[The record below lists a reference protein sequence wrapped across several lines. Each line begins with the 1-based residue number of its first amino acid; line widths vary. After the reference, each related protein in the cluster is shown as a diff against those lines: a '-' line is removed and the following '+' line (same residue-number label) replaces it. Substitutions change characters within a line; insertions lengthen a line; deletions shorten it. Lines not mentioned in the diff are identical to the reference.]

1 MAQNPTQSP
10 QPTLKGADKASILM
24 LTLGEDAAAEIMRY
38 LGPREVQKLGLGMTT
53 VNSIS
58 REQVDEVLDDFINTA
73 TEQTALGIGSSDYI
87 RGVLTKALGEEKAG
101 SIIDRIVMGG
111 STRGLDQLKWLDP
124 RTIAEM
130 IRLEHPQIIAIV
142 ISYLEEDQAGQV
154 LAEMPERIRHDI
166 LMRVAT
172 LEGIQPRAL
181 QELDEI
187 MEKQFSGQQRLKSSN
202 IGGLQAAADILN
214 NMDTQNES
222 QILDNVKEVDEDL
235 ADRIQELMFVFEDL
249 KQMDDRSMQAL
260 LRELDTGTLTLALKG
275 ASEELQAKFFN
286 NLSRRAAEMLREDL
300 ENMGPAKVSDV
311 EGGQKEILAVAK
323 RLADDGTIT
332 LASSA
337 EDYV

>member
-1 MAQNPTQSP
+1 MAQQQNQGQGS
-10 QPTLKGADKASILM
+10 TLKGPDKASILM

-38 LGPREVQKLGLGMTT
+38 LGPREVQKLGLGMTS
-53 VNSIS
+53 VSSIS
-58 REQVDEVLDDFINTA
+58 REQVDEVLDNFIETA

-87 RGVLTKALGEEKAG
+87 RSVLTKALGDEKAG

-130 IRLEHPQIIAIV
+130 IRLEHPQIISIV
-142 ISYLEEDQAGQV
+142 ISYLEEDQAAQV

-166 LMRVAT
+166 LMRIAT

-222 QILDNVKEVDEDL
+222 QILDNVKEIDEDL

-249 KQMDDRSMQAL
+249 TQMDDRSMQAL

-275 ASEELQAKFFN
+275 ASDDLQAKFFN
-286 NLSRRAAEMLREDL
+286 CLSRRAGEMLREDL
-300 ENMGPAKVSDV
+300 DNMGPARVSDV
-311 EGGQKEILAVAK
+311 EGAQKEILAVAK
-323 RLADDGTIT
+323 RLADDGEIT
-332 LASSA
+332 LASST
-337 EDYV
+337 EDFL

>member
-1 MAQNPTQSP
+1 M
-10 QPTLKGADKASILM
+10 KGTDRAAVLL

-38 LGPREVQKLGLGMTT
+38 LGPREVQKLGLGMTQ
-53 VNSIS
+53 VDNVG
-58 REQVDEVLDDFINTA
+58 REQVEEVLDEFIHTA
-73 TEQTALGIGSSDYI
+73 TEQTSLGIGSTDFI
-87 RGVLTKALGEEKAG
+87 RSTLVKALGEEKAS

-166 LMRVAT
+166 IMRIAT

-187 MEKQFSGQQRLKSSN
+187 MERQFSGQQRLKSSTV
-202 IGGLQAAADILN
+202 GGLQSAANILN

-222 QILDNVKEVDEDL
+222 AILESVKELDEDL
-235 ADRIQELMFVFEDL
+235 AGRIEELMFVFEDL
-249 KQMDDRSMQAL
+249 RQMDDRSVQQM
-260 LRELDTGTLTLALKG
+260 LREVDTGTLTLAMKG
-275 ASEELQAKFFN
+275 ASEELQTKLLN
-286 NLSRRAAEMLREDL
+286 NLSRRAGEMLREDL
-300 ENMGPAKVSDV
+300 EAMGPARLADV
-311 EGGQKEILAVAK
+311 EAAQKEILSTAK
-323 RLADDGTIT
+323 RLADEGTIN
-332 LASSA
+332 LVGGS
-337 EDYV
+337 EQYV

>member
-1 MAQNPTQSP
+1 M
-10 QPTLKGADKASILM
+10 KGTDRAAVLL

-38 LGPREVQKLGLGMTT
+38 LGPREVQKLGLGMT
-53 VNSIS
+53 
-58 REQVDEVLDDFINTA
+58 QVDNVGRDQVEEVLDEFIHTA
-73 TEQTALGIGSSDYI
+73 TEQTSLGIGSTDFI
-87 RGVLTKALGEEKAG
+87 RSTLVKALGEEKAS

-166 LMRVAT
+166 IMRIAT

-187 MEKQFSGQQRLKSSN
+187 MERQFSGQQRLKSSTV
-202 IGGLQAAADILN
+202 GGLQSAANILN

-222 QILDNVKEVDEDL
+222 AILESVKELDEDL
-235 ADRIQELMFVFEDL
+235 AGRIEELMFVFEDL
-249 KQMDDRSMQAL
+249 RQMDDRSVQQL
-260 LRELDTGTLTLALKG
+260 LREVDTGTLTLAMKG
-275 ASEELQAKFFN
+275 ASEELQTKLLN
-286 NLSRRAAEMLREDL
+286 NLSRRAGEMLREDL
-300 ENMGPAKVSDV
+300 EAMGPARLADV
-311 EGGQKEILAVAK
+311 EAAQKEILSTAK
-323 RLADDGTIT
+323 RLADEGTIN
-332 LASSA
+332 LVGGS
-337 EDYV
+337 EQYV

>member
-1 MAQNPTQSP
+1 M
-10 QPTLKGADKASILM
+10 KGTDRAAVLL

-38 LGPREVQKLGLGMTT
+38 LGPREVQKLGLGMTQ
-53 VNSIS
+53 VDNVG
-58 REQVDEVLDDFINTA
+58 REQVEEVLDEFIHTA
-73 TEQTALGIGSSDYI
+73 TEQTSLGIGSTDFI
-87 RGVLTKALGEEKAG
+87 RSTLVKALGEEKAS

-166 LMRVAT
+166 IMRIAT

-187 MEKQFSGQQRLKSSN
+187 MERQFSGQQRLKSSTV
-202 IGGLQAAADILN
+202 GGLQSAANILN

-222 QILDNVKEVDEDL
+222 AILESVKELDEDL
-235 ADRIQELMFVFEDL
+235 AARIEELMFVFEDL
-249 KQMDDRSMQAL
+249 RQMDDRSVQQM
-260 LRELDTGTLTLALKG
+260 LREVDTGTLTLAMKG
-275 ASEELQAKFFN
+275 ASEELQTKLLN
-286 NLSRRAAEMLREDL
+286 NLSRRAGEMLREDL
-300 ENMGPAKVSDV
+300 EAMGPARLADV
-311 EGGQKEILAVAK
+311 EAAQKEILSTAK
-323 RLADDGTIT
+323 RLADEGTIN
-332 LASSA
+332 LVGGS
-337 EDYV
+337 EQYV